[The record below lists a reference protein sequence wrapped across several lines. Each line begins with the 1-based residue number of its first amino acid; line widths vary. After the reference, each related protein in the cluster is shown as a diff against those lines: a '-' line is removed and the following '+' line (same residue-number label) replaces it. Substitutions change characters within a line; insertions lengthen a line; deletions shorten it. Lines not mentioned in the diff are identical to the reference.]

1 MRGFWFGLS
10 ISVAFIV
17 GCATARLVVPPVS
30 AQSTTRWQYHCVE
43 SDQDAAEVTEAANQI
58 GAQGWELV
66 AGLPTNR
73 FSQIWC
79 FKSAL

>member
-1 MRGFWFGLS
+1 MRGFWIGLS

-43 SDQDAAEVTEAANQI
+43 TDEAEDIAAAANQL
-58 GAQGWELV
+58 GAQGWEL
-66 AGLPTNR
+66 ASGAADGQAH
-73 FSQIWC
+73 QIWC